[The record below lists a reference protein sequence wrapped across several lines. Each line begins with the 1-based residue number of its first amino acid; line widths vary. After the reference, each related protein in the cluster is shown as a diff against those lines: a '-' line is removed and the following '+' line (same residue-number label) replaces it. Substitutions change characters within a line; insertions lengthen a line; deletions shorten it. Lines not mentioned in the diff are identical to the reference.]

1 MFGWVIIWKVSFWYF
16 RIQLSLLTRGV
27 KKYSNWKWDRNRFEK
42 LPSLEIRR
50 KSCWWVFI
58 KCRSQNASHCPIVQC
73 TTIFLKKFSCDFI
86 WGLPLKFN
94 TDVIINVNSGH
105 LILKIHI
112 WCSYFSPFFFLDCR
126 KCGILKFFLEKCG
139 MGLVWEVLILLD
151 VITVQCSECTL
162 NQLCIF
168 SLILAFKLIFVWL
181 VPEK

>member
-1 MFGWVIIWKVSFWYF
+1 M
-16 RIQLSLLTRGV
+16 R
-27 KKYSNWKWDRNRFEK
+27 
-42 LPSLEIRR
+42 
-50 KSCWWVFI
+50 
-58 KCRSQNASHCPIVQC
+58 PIVQC
-73 TTIFLKKFSCDFI
+73 TTIFFKKFSCDFI
-86 WGLPLKFN
+86 WGLPLKFD

-126 KCGILKFFLEKCG
+126 KCGILKFFLEKRG

-181 VPEK
+181 VPEKLYYLKIYSQWHNKNGHLLKLINNLLLFLNYPAF